1 MKLLNSECLLL
12 NRLCFIIYSCQS
24 PQASENAS
32 EMGKLAYA
40 RKG

>member
-1 MKLLNSECLLL
+1 MYKI
-12 NRLCFIIYSCQS
+12 FISLVLISAIFYSYSCHS

>member
-1 MKLLNSECLLL
+1 MYKILISLFLTAC
-12 NRLCFIIYSCQS
+12 IIYSYSCQS